1 MQIPDLY
8 LIDFRYFDIGVPDRS
23 YSSLIM
29 TTPLMEKSDYK
40 GYNQW
45 IILNDITIK
54 FKTRKSAEGV
64 LVDVGNLVD
73 PNIAYDIGY
82 LVPYLI
88 FCSIFGIWHPMRYWI
103 PYFYRGRDIG
113 DIGSIVGIQATQ
125 FGHVSRG
132 RPGYS
137 RYQFEEYF
145 AG

>member
-8 LIDFRYFDIGVPDRS
+8 LIDFRYFDIRVPDRS

-45 IILNDITIK
+45 IILNDITKK

-82 LVPYLI
+82 LVPY
-88 FCSIFGIWHPMRYWI
+88 
-103 PYFYRGRDIG
+103 
-113 DIGSIVGIQATQ
+113 
-125 FGHVSRG
+125 
-132 RPGYS
+132 
-137 RYQFEEYF
+137 
-145 AG
+145 